1 MVAVIA
7 GSPYQYTVGK
17 VPSGGTHKVE
27 FGGPGV
33 EKGEVGAKST
43 FSYHFIS
50 YVLKFCTFCSKIRE
64 NLKRFVLRARW
75 QNGRAVPLSEII
87 RLDLSTDWKTILTVK
102 LTDNTLPDVPCF
114 LRIESGT
121 STALLYGPIPLKGHI
136 MQRCSPSI
144 RLSVRLSISFG
155 PIR

>member
-43 FSYHFIS
+43 FSYNFIS
-50 YVLKFCTFCSKIRE
+50 YASKFC
-64 NLKRFVLRARW
+64 N
-75 QNGRAVPLSEII
+75 
-87 RLDLSTDWKTILTVK
+87 
-102 LTDNTLPDVPCF
+102 F
-114 LRIESGT
+114 L
-121 STALLYGPIPLKGHI
+121 
-136 MQRCSPSI
+136 
-144 RLSVRLSISFG
+144 
-155 PIR
+155 